1 MFNGRDH
8 VARNRYQACLS
19 LKDKFD
25 KKVALVR
32 KYIFH
37 CEQGRAFL
45 IDF

>member
-1 MFNGRDH
+1 MFNGSDH
-8 VARNRYQACLS
+8 AARNRRQACLS

-25 KKVALVR
+25 KKVALVE